1 MVEIQSS
8 QSKESK
14 RHLIVLSPNKSM
26 TWETNKKI
34 LMAMFV
40 VSMII
45 GIGFASIGA
54 WMVLP
59 FAGLEITLVGIGM
72 YYVCWKLNFKQTITV
87 EAESFT
93 VQKGVYFPKQ
103 EWQWQASQTQLLKQ
117 PSRYRMSPPTLFLKH
132 LNQKIEIGEFLNR
145 ADKKE
150 LQAWLTN
157 VGINMTT
164 LAIK

>member
-1 MVEIQSS
+1 MIEIQSNHS
-8 QSKESK
+8 GEYK
-14 RHLIVLSPNKSM
+14 RQLIVLSPNKSM

-34 LMAMFV
+34 LIAMFA
-40 VSMII
+40 VSMMI
-45 GIGFASIGA
+45 GISFASIGA

-93 VQKGVYFPKQ
+93 LQKGVYFPKQ
-103 EWQWQASQTQLLKQ
+103 EWQWQASQTYLLKQ

-145 ADKKE
+145 TDKKE
-150 LQAWLTN
+150 LQEWLRN
-157 VGINMTT
+157 IGIGVTT
-164 LAIK
+164 LAAK